1 MKQDDRPAKCTRCRN
16 VHLESERIE
25 RLRPRRST
33 SEIQMYDRCCP
44 RCGGKEY
51 YDMTPQVAWC
61 WASGVIEIGDQ
72 EPADQVDGSGPIV
85 IARGPKYALRC
96 QLEVF
101 ARHGRGKG
109 EGLLLVPG
117 VPEAETQREAGDA
130 LGKWLTWCA
139 GSRSARRDGVTFTAM
154 KEG

>member
-1 MKQDDRPAKCTRCRN
+1 MKQDDRRAKCTRCRH
-16 VHLESERIE
+16 VHLESERV
-25 RLRPRRST
+25 LRPRRST
-33 SEIQMYDRCCP
+33 QMYESSCP
-44 RCGGKEY
+44 RCACKSY

-61 WASGVIEIGDQ
+61 WASGVIELGDK

-85 IARGPKYALRC
+85 IARGPKYALRS

-117 VPEAETQREAGDA
+117 VPEADSQREAGYA

-154 KEG
+154 KED